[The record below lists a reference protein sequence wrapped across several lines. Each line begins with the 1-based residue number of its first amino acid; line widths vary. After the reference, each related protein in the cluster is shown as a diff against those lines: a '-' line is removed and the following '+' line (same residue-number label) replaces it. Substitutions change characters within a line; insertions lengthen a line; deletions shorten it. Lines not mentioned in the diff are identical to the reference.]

1 MTAQGVIDESAI
13 KKAEEAGPNGI
24 GRFMVAMS
32 EPFFTHDE
40 LEFLRTELGMVGHMH
55 TCRWASV
62 EIPARNLL
70 LLSEMPSVIRV
81 G

>member
-1 MTAQGVIDESAI
+1 MTSQAVIAESAI
-13 KKAEEAGPNGI
+13 RKAEEAGPNGI
-24 GRFMVAMS
+24 VQFMVAMS
-32 EPFFTHDE
+32 EPWFTHYE
-40 LEFLRTELGMVGHMH
+40 LEYLRSELGMVGHMH

-70 LLSEMPSVIRV
+70 RLAEMASVIHV